1 MISLLQLWPI
11 QYNYTNQNLYYT
23 ILYELSTNDTQS
35 ALATYI
41 YICIVW
47 LVYICIHVIP
57 MRRGGKCIF
66 SYTRINAFVEVRTNT
81 HTHTHTSVTY
91 IRCITIY
98 FIYSYMWYSYII
110 LSLFLSFFLSLYTYM
125 SLSILSYI
133 FLSNK
138 YL

>member
-81 HTHTHTSVTY
+81 HTHTHPSHISGVLQY
-91 IRCITIY
+91 ILYIHICDIHILFSLSFSLSFSL
-98 FIYSYMWYSYII
+98 FIHIC
-110 LSLFLSFFLSLYTYM
+110 LSLSYRTFF
-125 SLSILSYI
+125 
-133 FLSNK
+133 
-138 YL
+138 